1 MELKL
6 FEVLDLNMDLHLH
19 ECFWDGLRIN
29 YCEILCD
36 FTITSRFF
44 CNVIVNTTR
53 ACDWPILF
61 LLIKLERKI
70 FRRKNID

>member
-29 YCEILCD
+29 YCKILCE

-53 ACDWPILF
+53 ACDTFFVNKTGTKDFP
-61 LLIKLERKI
+61 KEKH
-70 FRRKNID
+70 

>member
-29 YCEILCD
+29 YCEILCE
-36 FTITSRFF
+36 FTIS
-44 CNVIVNTTR
+44 I
-53 ACDWPILF
+53 F
-61 LLIKLERKI
+61 L
-70 FRRKNID
+70 